1 MKTLTL
7 LLSLALGAALQAA
20 PPPTPA
26 PDPVPVATATP
37 TPVQKS
43 LALAGRWGLGFDNI
57 PGASAGTGL
66 VPGLASSNAVSFRYW
81 VNERL
86 AWDGLLALSL
96 SSQPPGGAGAAGVPA
111 GTDQR
116 GYGVGTV
123 LKWNV
128 KRPSP
133 WLLAQVLARASLA
146 SLAQLQNNGSNT
158 GQTTTTFG
166 LGIGAGFEAFLPAW
180 DSLSVEGSVG
190 LNFSSSQVKVEGA
203 GSAAQS
209 GSSLGIDG
217 SGFTPVNVSAHLY
230 F

>member
-1 MKTLTL
+1 LRLPALLAAL
-7 LLSLALGAALQAA
+7 LLGTALHAA

-26 PDPVPVATATP
+26 PDPIPVATATP
-37 TPVQKS
+37 EPAQKP
-43 LALAGRWGLGFDNI
+43 LTLAGRWGIGFDNI

-66 VPGLASSNAVSFRYW
+66 IPGLANPNAVAFRYW

-116 GYGVGTV
+116 GYGFGTV
-123 LKWNV
+123 LKWNA

-133 WLLAQVLARASLA
+133 WLLAQILARASLA
-146 SLAQLQNNGSNT
+146 SLSQLQNNGSGT

-166 LGIGAGFEAFLPAW
+166 LGVGAGFEAFLPAW

-190 LNFSSSQVKVEGA
+190 LNFSSSQVKLEG
-203 GSAAQS
+203 GQAAQS